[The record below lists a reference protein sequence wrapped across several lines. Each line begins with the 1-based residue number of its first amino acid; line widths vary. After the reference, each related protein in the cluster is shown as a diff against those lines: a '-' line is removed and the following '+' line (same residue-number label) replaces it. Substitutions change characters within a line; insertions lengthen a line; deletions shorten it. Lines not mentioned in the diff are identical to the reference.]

1 MFSLIEQLENRTLM
15 SSTWSLSSGL
25 LTITGTSGA
34 DNIYVSTAAGNNMI
48 VYDQNKQVGS
58 LIPFGNVKKIVVNC
72 GDGNDYAYIG
82 TLGNIPVTLKGGNG
96 NDGLTAATSAR
107 ADIYGEAGNDNLVG
121 GSSGDYMDGGIGDD
135 GVSGSAGNDT
145 LLGGDGTDLLV

>member
-34 DNIYVSTAAGNNMI
+34 DNIYVSTAAGNNMV

-72 GDGNDYAYIG
+72 GEGNDYAYIG
-82 TLGNIPVTLKGGNG
+82 SVGNIPATL
-96 NDGLTAATSAR
+96 
-107 ADIYGEAGNDNLVG
+107 EAGNDNPTG
-121 GSSGDYMDGGIGDD
+121 GSGGDYMDGGAGDD
-135 GVSGSAGNDT
+135 GVSGATGNDT
-145 LLGGDGTDLLV
+145 LLGGDGTDLLVGGVGND